1 MNPET
6 PEKAII
12 SVFKSYLVHFGSLN
26 SIFCILYFVHALSR
40 EFEIIEKKCTKPYS
54 LLSVSLQT
62 DQMLR
67 LMWSSGFHFCLL
79 SSPVNDLPFPDSF

>member
-1 MNPET
+1 M
-6 PEKAII
+6 I

-26 SIFCILYFVHALSR
+26 SIFCIFAHALSR